1 MCETMLFTI
10 FLSPH
15 FPTIPTKEIYP
26 PQELVFE
33 ALNACPVQ
41 AVKVCVL
48 KIVIEMK
55 IHIGHH
61 LLSVLQWRM

>member
-1 MCETMLFTI
+1 MCKTMSLTI
-10 FLSPH
+10 FLSLI

-48 KIVIEMK
+48 KFVVEMK
-55 IHIGHH
+55 IHKVHH
-61 LLSVLQWRM
+61 FLPVQQWRM